1 MMAMEEPLQLG
12 LFMSPILERINNE
25 ERRLQNG
32 SERKKLGNSEKK
44 KKKNTS

>member
-25 ERRLQNG
+25 ERRYT
-32 SERKKLGNSEKK
+32 KWI
-44 KKKNTS
+44 